1 MPPPHD
7 AVKLKTQRKP
17 PKLNQDMI
25 LSLKN
30 EWSPKISPGPKDL
43 KRVSVAIHDKT
54 HVMELRLL
62 RWETVLGCQRHMK
75 CNTYPWKREAER
87 ESAYQQEKIV
97 WPWRTM
103 SGDKQAQK
111 KNCKKQISFYPR
123 ASGEVQISWNVGSVS
138 QLSLQIFISNTVK
151 A

>member
-1 MPPPHD
+1 
-7 AVKLKTQRKP
+7 
-17 PKLNQDMI
+17 
-25 LSLKN
+25 
-30 EWSPKISPGPKDL
+30 
-43 KRVSVAIHDKT
+43 
-54 HVMELRLL
+54 
-62 RWETVLGCQRHMK
+62 
-75 CNTYPWKREAER
+75 
-87 ESAYQQEKIV
+87 
-97 WPWRTM
+97 M